1 MATKTLALVVTKG
14 GDVAAQV
21 FGTEVKGRTIYRWT
35 GKWGA
40 GCGSLADI
48 ATAIR
53 ASMASRRGWSIKS
66 GHALLAGG

>member
-40 GCGSLADI
+40 GGGSLADI

-53 ASMASRRGWSIKS
+53 ASMASRRGWSIRS
-66 GHALLAGG
+66 GHTLLEEG